1 MNLRFLLP
9 YRLLRHLL
17 PDSFKYWLRTL
28 GWFRWLQENM
38 ALNGLTARV
47 TVENLAVTDGSQPMV
62 QLNAPAYYS
71 VKADF
76 SVWPDLRNTLLAG
89 YVGL

>member
-1 MNLRFLLP
+1 VAAAVR
-9 YRLLRHLL
+9 
-17 PDSFKYWLRTL
+17 
-28 GWFRWLQENM
+28 
-38 ALNGLTARV
+38 ALEHPAVPCPGIERGRGRRV
-47 TVENLAVTDGSQPMV
+47 DRQGKNVSAFGPN
-62 QLNAPAYYS
+62 YS